1 MSDKK
6 VYSSA
11 LRVFLTCCSLFL
23 FACGSSSDGSV
34 NGSSETEEIAHPM
47 ELDPELF
54 QKNIGWLDNETLLI
68 HKGSNDSHQF
78 TSYNIFTGDFED
90 IYEENAYILSAEI
103 SHSRDQILFQEV
115 SNEGISLNVMDLSGD
130 ILHSTDLH
138 YSGYVTLDWNAVEP
152 NLIFIS
158 HYDYDSAE
166 EVETILVQVWNTE
179 EETLTRR
186 PIASLYPTWY
196 SSNVYV
202 YVDELEGRD
211 LYIGDLRE
219 ENGDMVISRDVRD
232 FFLHQDTFIG
242 IVPSDINEH
251 QVYLFH
257 EYPFLVGD
265 NVITAPKVSM
275 NDQPVKPHLT
285 QSNRNGKILAVLS
298 DEPVILE
305 EELGTY
311 TLTQLDF
318 ESETVEEIIALP
330 YDAPIC
336 LSPDENHVLYG
347 WRYEYLI
354 ELDSGDMHSLIDS
367 SS

>member
-130 ILHSTDLH
+130 IIHSTDLH
-138 YSGYVTLDWNAVEP
+138 YSGYVTLDWNAVDP

>member
-1 MSDKK
+1 MSDGK
-6 VYSSA
+6 VYSST

-23 FACGSSSDGSV
+23 FACGSTSDGSV
-34 NGSSETEEIAHPM
+34 NGSSEIEEIVHPM

-54 QKNIGWLDNETLLI
+54 QKNIGWLDSETLLI

-78 TSYNIFTGDFED
+78 TSYNIFTGDFDE

-103 SHSRDQILFQEV
+103 SHSRNQILFQEV
-115 SNEGISLNVMDLSGD
+115 SDEGISLNVMDLSGE
-130 ILHSTDLH
+130 ILHSTPLH
-138 YSGYVTLDWNAVEP
+138 YSGYVTLDWNAVDP
-152 NLIFIS
+152 DLIFVS
-158 HYDYDSAE
+158 HYDYDSVE

-179 EETLTRR
+179 EDTLTRK

-211 LYIGDLRE
+211 LYIGDMRE

-285 QSNRNGKILAVLS
+285 QSNRNGKVLAVLA

-311 TLTQLDF
+311 TLSQLDF
-318 ESETVEEIIALP
+318 ESETVEEILSLP

-354 ELDSGDMHSLIDS
+354 ELDSGEMHALIDS